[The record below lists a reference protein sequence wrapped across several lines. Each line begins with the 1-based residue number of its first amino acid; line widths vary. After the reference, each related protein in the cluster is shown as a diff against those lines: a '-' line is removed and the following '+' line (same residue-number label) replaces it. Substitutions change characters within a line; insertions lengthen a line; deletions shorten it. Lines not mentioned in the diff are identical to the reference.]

1 MACYEY
7 MYDITT
13 ARQQWGYNKQV
24 RQDGNGTGIGT
35 GLRYHLDICVIFLVD
50 GLRSRLNFRLHSKDT
65 KETVLCL
72 LTQLLLREQEEG
84 LTGSLITP

>member
-13 ARQQWGYNKQV
+13 ARQQWGYNKQD
-24 RQDGNGTGIGT
+24 RQDVNGTGIGT

-50 GLRSRLNFRLHSKDT
+50 GLRSRLNFRLHSKNT
-65 KETVLCL
+65 KQTILR
-72 LTQLLLREQEEG
+72 LLRQPLFRERGRDLQD
-84 LTGSLITP
+84 L